1 MHNVRC
7 NKCNKL
13 LARVGGGDKV
23 NDVALVFEIKCS
35 RCRYI
40 NIQKAQSL
48 LNNPQVAVNLERS
61 HEETENKNTRQK
73 RLQVPA

>member
-48 LNNPQVAVNLERS
+48 LNSPHVAVNLERS
-61 HEETENKNTRQK
+61 HGQVENKTTRK
-73 RLQVPA
+73 ERL